1 MSQDEITV
9 MNGSKCI
16 FQLRGVR
23 PFLWLLQFEYLNGIM
38 LLTMLL
44 ITLLITL
51 MRGDINGC
59 ELFIGN
65 SN

>member
-16 FQLRGVR
+16 FELRGVR

-38 LLTMLL
+38 LST
-44 ITLLITL
+44 TLLITL
-51 MRGDINGC
+51 KRGDINGC

>member
-9 MNGSKCI
+9 KDSSKCI
-16 FQLRGVR
+16 FQLRGIR
-23 PFLWLLQFEYLNGIM
+23 PLLLLQFEYLNGIM
-38 LLTMLL
+38 LST
-44 ITLLITL
+44 TLLITL
-51 MRGDINGC
+51 IRGDINGC